1 MSRFSRS
8 FKALWAGEV
17 ISEFGGAA
25 AAIIN
30 GLILFELTGSREWMG
45 ALWLVY
51 FLPSLLL
58 QGISAPFLNYVAK
71 ETVLRRVQLVR
82 ACAYIVPFLGLLSG
96 VDALAI
102 TGLIALQCVLG
113 LLAPIYAS
121 LSFSL
126 LPEICEEKV
135 LVEANGVLDGT
146 LRVMS
151 VLAPGVTALLL
162 MVMPMHGVYIL
173 SAMLFVLSYVALANI
188 PTTGPKLKPNWS
200 KRFWFSEMKDGVTA
214 FVRTPQL
221 LRLALLSSTVQFAV
235 GATMVLS
242 IPFIRME
249 LDGAQWEYALF
260 AAAFPAGYVLGT
272 ILLAYIPK
280 TDVMMY
286 IGFVCGGLSFVLL
299 FFVQSVPL
307 AWGCELFGGIAFP
320 LFNAQSAAL
329 FQRLAPRDRLA
340 QISAVRLLI
349 FRATMPLGIL
359 FASWTSLGLT
369 TRSTYAVAGSIIVLP
384 GIYYLAKAFYQQGK
398 GGKGHRGGQNSNE
411 QPKHNVI

>member
-8 FKALWAGEV
+8 FRALWAGEV

-96 VDALAI
+96 ADALAI
-102 TGLIALQCVLG
+102 TGLIVLQCVLG

-162 MVMPMHGVYIL
+162 MVMPCMGCISCPRCCLYLVISRLLKYQL
-173 SAMLFVLSYVALANI
+173 RVLS
-188 PTTGPKLKPNWS
+188 
-200 KRFWFSEMKDGVTA
+200 
-214 FVRTPQL
+214 
-221 LRLALLSSTVQFAV
+221 
-235 GATMVLS
+235 
-242 IPFIRME
+242 
-249 LDGAQWEYALF
+249 
-260 AAAFPAGYVLGT
+260 
-272 ILLAYIPK
+272 
-280 TDVMMY
+280 
-286 IGFVCGGLSFVLL
+286 
-299 FFVQSVPL
+299 
-307 AWGCELFGGIAFP
+307 
-320 LFNAQSAAL
+320 
-329 FQRLAPRDRLA
+329 
-340 QISAVRLLI
+340 
-349 FRATMPLGIL
+349 
-359 FASWTSLGLT
+359 
-369 TRSTYAVAGSIIVLP
+369 
-384 GIYYLAKAFYQQGK
+384 
-398 GGKGHRGGQNSNE
+398 
-411 QPKHNVI
+411 